1 MEIKPNYQASSVDP
15 TQSGRPAAKP
25 AQVENQSTD
34 FSSSQRLDESLR
46 NLPDVRP
53 EVVQRGREL
62 VGTVNYPPPEG
73 IRRISQLLAINLSDS
88 E

>member
-1 MEIKPNYQASSVDP
+1 MEIKPNYQAASVDP
-15 TQSGRPAAKP
+15 TQAGRPAAKP
-25 AQVENQSTD
+25 TQSEDRSVD
-34 FSSSQRLDESLR
+34 FSSSNRLEENLR

-62 VGTVNYPPPEG
+62 AADSNYPPPEG
-73 IRRISQLLAINLSDS
+73 IRRISQLLAINFSDA